1 MDPATLAGLILLAG
15 IVIGIV
21 YSVPIAV
28 VIGTASFLAAIPL
41 LGLEHAVIVTAQRVF
56 TGINSFP
63 LLAIPL
69 FVLAGVIM
77 NTGGIAGRLVDAAKV
92 LTGRMFG
99 SVSGAAVAAAA
110 AVGSVMNPRMVAE
123 GYDRRFAAS
132 VNVASASS
140 GMLLPP
146 SNTFIVYALVSGSSI
161 AALFMAGIGPGL
173 LWALACM
180 VVVYAYARKQ
190 PGKLK
195 SDERVTFAQGAQVM
209 WRAAPSLL
217 MIVVVIGGILGGFFT
232 ATESAS
238 IAVVYCLLLS
248 AIYRTIGFKHLPEIA
263 VVYCL
268 ILGLI
273 YRTLRLKDLP
283 GILVEAGRTTAI
295 VMLLVGVSTALSFV
309 MTFAGIPDAI
319 SGFVLGLTDSP
330 TVVLLLMMA
339 VLILIGTVMDPTPAI
354 LIFVPIF
361 LPIATEFGIDPVH
374 FGAMV
379 VMNLSLGVIT
389 PPIGNVLF
397 VGSRV
402 AGLPI
407 EPVIG
412 QLWRFL
418 GMILLA
424 LLLVVFIPHLSVW
437 LPTVLGLM

>member
-1 MDPATLAGLILLAG
+1 MTPEMLAGLVLLAG
-15 IVIGIV
+15 IVIGIAF
-21 YSVPIAV
+21 SVPIAV
-28 VIGTASFLAAIPL
+28 VIGAASFLAAVPL
-41 LGLEHAVIVTAQRVF
+41 LGLENAVIMTAQRIF

-92 LTGRMFG
+92 LTGRMPASLAQTNVVANAMFG

-110 AVGSVMNPRMVAE
+110 AVGNVMNPRMVAD
-123 GYDRRFAAS
+123 GYDRRFAAA

-161 AALFMAGIGPGL
+161 AALFMAGVGPGL

-180 VVVYAYARKQ
+180 VVVYLYARRQ
-190 PGKLK
+190 PGRLR
-195 SDERVTFAQGAQVM
+195 STQRVTFGQGALVM
-209 WRAAPSLL
+209 WRALPSLL

-238 IAVVYCLLLS
+238 IAVVYCLVLS
-248 AIYRTIGFKHLPEIA
+248 AIYRTIGVKDLPEIF
-263 VVYCL
+263 V
-268 ILGLI
+268 
-273 YRTLRLKDLP
+273 D
-283 GILVEAGRTTAI
+283 AGRTTAI

-319 SGFVLGLTDSP
+319 SGLVLGLTDSP
-330 TVVLLLMMA
+330 VVVLLLMML
-339 VLILIGTVMDPTPAI
+339 VLIGIGTVMDPTPAI

-361 LPIATEFGIDPVH
+361 LPIATEFGVDPVH

-402 AGLPI
+402 ARLPI

-418 GMILLA
+418 AVILIA
-424 LLLVVFIPHLSVW
+424 LLLVVFIPALSVW

>member
-21 YSVPIAV
+21 FSIPIAV

-41 LGLEHAVIVTAQRVF
+41 LGLENAVVVTAQRIF

-92 LTGRMFG
+92 LTGRMPASLAQTNVVANAMFG

-110 AVGSVMNPRMVAE
+110 AVGNVMNPRMAAE
-123 GYDRRFAAS
+123 GYDRRFAAA
-132 VNVASASS
+132 VNVASASA

-161 AALFMAGIGPGL
+161 AALFMAGVGPGL

-180 VVVYAYARKQ
+180 VVVYLYARRQ
-190 PGKLK
+190 PGRLK
-195 SDERVTFAQGAQVM
+195 SDQRVTFAQGMQVM
-209 WRAAPSLL
+209 GRAVPSML

-238 IAVVYCLLLS
+238 IAVVYCLVLS
-248 AIYRTIGFKHLPEIA
+248 ALYRTIK
-263 VVYCL
+263 V
-268 ILGLI
+268 
-273 YRTLRLKDLP
+273 KDLP
-283 GILVEAGRTTAI
+283 DILVDAGRTTAI

-309 MTFAGIPDAI
+309 MTFASIPDAI
-319 SGFVLGLTDSP
+319 SGAVLGLTDSP
-330 TVVLLLMMA
+330 TVVLLLMMV
-339 VLILIGTVMDPTPAI
+339 VLIAVGTVMDPTPAI

-402 AGLPI
+402 ARLPI

-412 QLWRFL
+412 RLWPFL
-418 GMILLA
+418 GAILLA
-424 LLLVVFIPHLSVW
+424 LLLVVFLPQLSVW
-437 LPTVLGLM
+437 LPTVLNLM

>member
-1 MDPATLAGLILLAG
+1 
-15 IVIGIV
+15 
-21 YSVPIAV
+21 
-28 VIGTASFLAAIPL
+28 
-41 LGLEHAVIVTAQRVF
+41 
-56 TGINSFP
+56 
-63 LLAIPL
+63 
-69 FVLAGVIM
+69 
-77 NTGGIAGRLVDAAKV
+77 
-92 LTGRMFG
+92 
-99 SVSGAAVAAAA
+99 
-110 AVGSVMNPRMVAE
+110 
-123 GYDRRFAAS
+123 
-132 VNVASASS
+132 
-140 GMLLPP
+140 
-146 SNTFIVYALVSGSSI
+146 
-161 AALFMAGIGPGL
+161 
-173 LWALACM
+173 
-180 VVVYAYARKQ
+180 
-190 PGKLK
+190 
-195 SDERVTFAQGAQVM
+195 
-209 WRAAPSLL
+209 
-217 MIVVVIGGILGGFFT
+217 
-232 ATESAS
+232 
-238 IAVVYCLLLS
+238 
-248 AIYRTIGFKHLPEIA
+248 
-263 VVYCL
+263 
-268 ILGLI
+268 
-273 YRTLRLKDLP
+273 
-283 GILVEAGRTTAI
+283 
-295 VMLLVGVSTALSFV
+295 MLLVGVSTALSFV

>member
-15 IVIGIV
+15 IVIGII

-28 VIGTASFLAAIPL
+28 VIGAASFLAAIPL
-41 LGLEHAVIVTAQRVF
+41 LGLENAVIVTAQRVF
-56 TGINSFP
+56 TGINAFP

-92 LTGRMFG
+92 LTGRMPASLAQTNVVANAMFG

-110 AVGSVMNPRMVAE
+110 AVGNVMNPRMAAE
-123 GYDRRFAAS
+123 GYDRRFAAA
-132 VNVASASS
+132 VNVASASA

-161 AALFMAGIGPGL
+161 AALFMSGVGPGL

-180 VVVYAYARKQ
+180 VVVYLYARRQ
-190 PGKLK
+190 PGRLK
-195 SDERVTFAQGAQVM
+195 SVQRVTFAQGAQVM
-209 WRAAPSLL
+209 GRALPSML

-238 IAVVYCLLLS
+238 IAVVYFLVLS
-248 AIYRTIGFKHLPEIA
+248 ALYRTIRVKDLPEI
-263 VVYCL
+263 
-268 ILGLI
+268 
-273 YRTLRLKDLP
+273 
-283 GILVEAGRTTAI
+283 LVDAGRTTAI
-295 VMLLVGVSTALSFV
+295 AMLLVGVSTALSFV

-319 SGFVLGLTDSP
+319 SGLVLGLTDSP
-330 TVVLLLMMA
+330 VVVLLLMML
-339 VLILIGTVMDPTPAI
+339 VLMGIGTVMDPTPAI

-361 LPIATEFGIDPVH
+361 LPIATEFGVDPVH

-402 AGLPI
+402 ARLPI

-418 GMILLA
+418 AVILIA
-424 LLLVVFIPHLSVW
+424 LLLVVFIPALSVW